1 MYNIYQS
8 IVVYIKDMDI
18 RHIQYFIAVA
28 EEQNFSK
35 AALRL
40 GISQP
45 PLSMQIKKLEE
56 EIGVELFHRYSQ
68 GATLTPAG
76 QTFLKAVSPIQ
87 NQLKNAV
94 RLTRNTANGES
105 GELRLGFTGTS
116 ILNPLIPTAIQT
128 FQHSYPDVN
137 LILKEANSLI
147 LIESILNNELDI
159 AVIRPPESY
168 PKTIT
173 IKNFINEKLIAALPI
188 DYPNEEETIDLDQ
201 FKNESFIVS
210 PPNISAG
217 LYAAIINACQQHGFT
232 PKIGQQAPQIVSILS
247 LVAANLGI
255 SLVPESTKQLKIEG
269 IKYKYLKNQTS
280 TIGLGIAFKTDF
292 DCQPAINFSSIINSL
307 LRDKY

>member
-1 MYNIYQS
+1 
-8 IVVYIKDMDI
+8 
-18 RHIQYFIAVA
+18 
-28 EEQNFSK
+28 
-35 AALRL
+35 
-40 GISQP
+40 
-45 PLSMQIKKLEE
+45 MQIKKLEE

-94 RLTRNTANGES
+94 RLTRNTANGET

-128 FQHSYPDVN
+128 FQHTYPDVK

-159 AVIRPPESY
+159 AIIRPPENY

-188 DYPNEEETIDLDQ
+188 DYPNNEDSIDLDQ

-217 LYAAIINACQQHGFT
+217 LYSAIINACQQHGFT
-232 PKIGQQAPQIVSILS
+232 PKIGQQAPQIISILS

-269 IKYKYLKNQTS
+269 IKYKYLNNQTS

>member
-1 MYNIYQS
+1 
-8 IVVYIKDMDI
+8 MDI

-56 EIGVELFHRYSQ
+56 ELGVELFHRYSQ

-76 QTFLKAVSPIQ
+76 KTFLETVLPIQ
-87 NQLKNAV
+87 KILKNAV
-94 RLTRNTANGES
+94 RLTRNTANGEI

-116 ILNPLIPTAIQT
+116 ILNPLIPTAIKHYQGT
-128 FQHSYPDVN
+128 YPNVN

-147 LIESILNNELDI
+147 LIEDLLNNELDI
-159 AVIRPPESY
+159 AVIRPPDIF
-168 PKTIT
+168 PKSI
-173 IKNFINEKLIAALPI
+173 IVKNLINEKLIVALPI
-188 DYPNEEETIDLDQ
+188 DYPVIEQENIDLNVL
-201 FKNESFIVS
+201 KNEKFIVS

-217 LYAAIINACQQHGFT
+217 LYSAIVDTCKQHGFT
-232 PKIGQQAPQIVSILS
+232 PQIGQQAPQIISILS

-255 SLVPESTKQLKIEG
+255 SLVPESTKQLRIEG
-269 IKYKYLKNQTS
+269 IKYKYLKNQSS
-280 TIGLGIAFKTDF
+280 TIGLGIAFKADLA
-292 DCQPAINFSSIINSL
+292 CQPAINFSRILNDLI
-307 LRDKY
+307 REKY